1 MKKFIKTIKS
11 NKVLSVLSV
20 LIIGLLFIL
29 VARVTYAFLAPVI
42 NKAQTNV
49 VGTTDTVDDFKFEL
63 GDALKLDASPTTLKE
78 NGSNYTTR
86 TTAKALLKANS
97 TKKTATFN
105 YYVYFLIKSNTF
117 TYSDGSTPEIILT
130 VTNPNGDEITSI
142 DGLTYGTFNGVSG
155 FDVTTKSGLY
165 NIANNHEI
173 TSNSSTTYTT
183 QSWTIKI
190 TYLNLSIDQSTNFG
204 NSMGVNVFIT
214 KKEKKLTLADVCSNG
229 QTLSSCIIEMDG
241 KDDTLYHH
249 TSTLT
254 NGAGDNSYR
263 YAGGDVHPDYY
274 SCKYNEFDVKNA
286 KGEVN
291 TSLKGDCSSVTKVT
305 FGEQEPTYH
314 DKSINKIITGKDTV
328 SWDSIN
334 NKCLRSSGDA
344 VYSSVVGQI
353 NETICTGYAYLYGGH
368 WMIGLTVEEVGA
380 GEETLYSPA
389 SEGVKNFVCFGS
401 TKKPCPTDNLYRIIG
416 VIDGKVKLIKYD
428 YANSNLLGK
437 DGDYYGSERPTA
449 NYYKGSLTS
458 IDEYYWNYKNDTT
471 INNGNGSNIWSTSL
485 LNKINLNT
493 NFINNIGSTWTN
505 KIATT
510 TWKVGGT
517 TYKNI
522 VESIPSVAYQKE
534 IVAPAENTTS
544 DSKIGLMYVSD
555 YVFAASPSAWSTTLW
570 NYSNVRAN
578 NWMYMGHYD
587 WTISRISG
595 NSQDAFL
602 VIDSGIVNFN
612 FASGGD
618 GVRPSFSLSSSITYV
633 SGSGS
638 AVDPILIN

>member
-78 NGSNYTTR
+78 NGSNYTTN

-97 TKKTATFN
+97 TKKTATYN

-142 DGLTYGTFNGVSG
+142 EGLTYGTFNGVSG
-155 FDVTTKSGLY
+155 FDITTKKGLF

-173 TSNSSTTYTT
+173 TSNSSTSYTT

-204 NSMGVNVFIT
+204 NSMKVNVYIT
-214 KKEKKLTLADVCSNG
+214 KNEKKPTVADVCSNG
-229 QTLSSCIIEMDG
+229 QTLSSCIIAMDG
-241 KDDTLYHH
+241 NDDTLYHH
-249 TSTLT
+249 TSSLA

-263 YAGGDVHPDYY
+263 YAG
-274 SCKYNEFDVKNA
+274 
-286 KGEVN
+286 
-291 TSLKGDCSSVTKVT
+291 
-305 FGEQEPTYH
+305 
-314 DKSINKIITGKDTV
+314 
-328 SWDSIN
+328 
-334 NKCLRSSGDA
+334 
-344 VYSSVVGQI
+344 
-353 NETICTGYAYLYGGH
+353 
-368 WMIGLTVEEVGA
+368 
-380 GEETLYSPA
+380 A
-389 SEGVKNFVCFGS
+389 SESVNNFVCFGS
-401 TKKPCPTDNLYRIIG
+401 TETPCPTDNLYRIIG
-416 VIDGKVKLIKYD
+416 VFEDKVKLIKYD
-428 YANSNLLGK
+428 YATSTLLGT
-437 DGDYYGSERPTA
+437 DGDYSGSDTPDT
-449 NYYKGSLTS
+449 NYYKGSLSS
-458 IDEYYWNYKNDTT
+458 IDTYYWNNVTKKNTWSE
-471 INNGNGSNIWSTSL
+471 SN

-493 NFINNIGSTWTN
+493 NFINNIGSTWAN

-510 TWKVGGT
+510 TWKVGGNT
-517 TYKNI
+517 FDNI
-522 VESIPSVAYQKE
+522 GSSVPSIAYQNE
-534 IVAPAENTTS
+534 IVAPAENTTY
-544 DSKIGLMYVSD
+544 DAKIGLMYVSD
-555 YVFAASPSAWSTTLW
+555 YGFAASPSAWTTTLY
-570 NYSNVRAN
+570 NYDGNDAKGTSIKTI
-578 NWMYMGHYD
+578 NWMYMGYYD
-587 WTISRISG
+587 WMVSRNSAISRSAFIVYNDGRVSG
-595 NSQDAFL
+595 DGVSLD
-602 VIDSGIVNFN
+602 
-612 FASGGD
+612 D
-618 GVRPSFSLSSSITYV
+618 GVRPSFNLLSSITYV